1 MATRNVYSREF
12 KVETVKLVT
21 EHGRSQAQVA
31 REMGIDIQTL
41 RTWIKQLAIEGNRAF
56 PGQGQP
62 RDAEVVRLQRENEQ
76 LRHERDILEKALGI
90 FSRMPQ

>member
-41 RTWIKQLAIEGNRAF
+41 RTWIKQLVIEGNRAF

-62 RDAEVVRLQRENEQ
+62 RDAELVRLQRENEQ